1 MTYAHDPRHSCS
13 PSVHSCVIQFWS
25 SSPFCTRCS
34 ALALY
39 VFVLFSQW
47 RPNLPSP
54 PRRRAMIK
62 KPRRRFALSD
72 SHILI
77 SPRVLRWCSFPWI
90 IDTLPSFSFFFFC
103 AILLTFEAKT
113 QMTEKMRGRIR
124 EWSARRV
131 YSLAGTRLCNAD
143 RAVVSHF
150 NLKDSF
156 TSASLALRRWQEGT
170 ENQKIRV
177 LQSRNLSMPPS
188 MLLINIC

>member
-1 MTYAHDPRHSCS
+1 MCHS
-13 PSVHSCVIQFWS
+13 VLVVI
-25 SSPFCTRCS
+25 PLLHTLLCARVIC
-34 ALALY
+34 
-39 VFVLFSQW
+39 FVLFSQW

-54 PRRRAMIK
+54 PLRRAMIK
-62 KPRRRFALSD
+62 KPRRRFALND

-77 SPRVLRWCSFPWI
+77 SPRVLRWCSFPWS
-90 IDTLPSFSFFFFC
+90 IDTLPSFSFSFFFFC
-103 AILLTFEAKT
+103 AILLTFEAKM

-124 EWSARRV
+124 EWSTQRV
-131 YSLAGTRLCNAD
+131 YSLAGTRLCKAD

-156 TSASLALRRWQEGT
+156 TSASLALRRRQEDTG
-170 ENQKIRV
+170 NQKIRV